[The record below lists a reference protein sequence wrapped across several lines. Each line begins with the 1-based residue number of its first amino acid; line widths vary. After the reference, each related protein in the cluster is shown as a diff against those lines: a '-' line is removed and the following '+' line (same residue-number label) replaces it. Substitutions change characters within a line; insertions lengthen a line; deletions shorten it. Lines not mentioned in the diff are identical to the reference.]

1 MVRISLTIQKKEN
14 TIMTM
19 NISVSRTV
27 RENVT
32 LPQEQVNNIT
42 IESICRAFDLPRD
55 VWLENGY
62 VMYEEDY
69 GHGRPFDK
77 KMREATEEDKAAIAV
92 ISAIR
97 KLR

>member
-1 MVRISLTIQKKEN
+1 
-14 TIMTM
+14 MTM
-19 NISVSRTV
+19 NITVSRTV

-42 IESICRAFDLPRD
+42 IENICRTFDLPRG

-69 GHGRPFDK
+69 GYHSRPLDRK
-77 KMREATEEDKAAIAV
+77 LREATEEDKAAIAV